1 MHVTPDSLDR
11 LLPAPPTLPSPS
23 SALTDARLMAALVA
37 DIGIPPCPDML
48 LRLRAE
54 LLRPQPCSEALARI
68 AMTDVAVC
76 AALLKAAYAPWLG
89 RSGRGRGTLAQAF
102 ERLGP
107 QRCTALLSA
116 LVLREVLPAHGPSLE
131 RFWDVAHRRSVA
143 MAWLARRHGAVEP
156 DVAQTFGLF
165 CDVGIPVLLQRFE
178 SPSYRVTLAEANLG
192 HRPFTDVERGRH
204 GTDHAVVG
212 AALARSWGVGEDI
225 VEAVCLHHDYRLLG
239 ASSRRRPASLLIALA
254 LVAERMIQLHRGR
267 NRHGEWPRGG
277 AAALDTLGLGER
289 DFDDWSDEIR
299 TQMVLSGP

>member
-1 MHVTPDSLDR
+1 MTVSA
-11 LLPAPPTLPSPS
+11 LPYRMAPPPSAAEALP
-23 SALTDARLMAALVA
+23 DAAGLAALVA
-37 DIGIPPCPDML
+37 DIGIPPCPDL
-48 LRLRAE
+48 LCRLQDE
-54 LLRPQPCSEALARI
+54 LVRGQPRIEALARI
-68 AMTDVAVC
+68 ASSDVAVS
-76 AALLKAAYAPWLG
+76 AALLKAAQRIGAGRAPT
-89 RSGRGRGTLAQAF
+89 TLAQAF
-102 ERLGP
+102 DRLGP
-107 QRCTALLSA
+107 GRCIALLGA
-116 LVLREVLPAHGPSLE
+116 LVLRKVLPGQGPTLE
-131 RFWDVAHRRSVA
+131 RFWDVAHKRSLV
-143 MAWLARRHGAVEP
+143 MAWLAGSHELIEP
-156 DVAQTFGLF
+156 EVAQTFGLF
-165 CDVGIPVLLQRFE
+165 CDVGIPVLIQRYQT
-178 SPSYRVTLAEANLG
+178 PSYRVTLAEANLG

-277 AAALDTLGLGER
+277 AAALDTLGLDER

>member
-1 MHVTPDSLDR
+1 MLS
-11 LLPAPPTLPSPS
+11 
-23 SALTDARLMAALVA
+23 ALVA
-37 DIGIPPCPDML
+37 DIGIPPCPEML

-54 LLRPQPCSEALARI
+54 LGRPQPRSEELARI
-68 AMTDVAVC
+68 AMADVAVS
-76 AALLKAAYAPWLG
+76 AALLKATYAPWLG

-107 QRCTALLSA
+107 VRCTALLSA

-165 CDVGIPVLLQRFE
+165 CDVGIAVLLQRFE
-178 SPSYRVTLAEANLG
+178 VPSYRVTLAEANLG
-192 HRPFTDVERGRH
+192 LQPFTEVERARH

-212 AALARSWGVGEDI
+212 AALAQSWGVGEDI
-225 VEAVCLHHDYRLLG
+225 VEAVCLHHDYRVLEMDG
-239 ASSRRRPASLLIALA
+239 ARRPASVLVALA

-267 NRHGEWPRGG
+267 NRHGEWQRGG
-277 AAALDTLGLGER
+277 VRALTTLGMTPL

>member
-1 MHVTPDSLDR
+1 MHVLTAPSDVCPR
-11 LLPAPPTLPSPS
+11 CPPLLVPPAFP
-23 SALTDARLMAALVA
+23 DARMLSALVA

-54 LLRPQPCSEALARI
+54 LSEPQPRNEVLARI
-68 AMTDVAVC
+68 AMTDVAVS
-76 AALLKAAYAPWLG
+76 AALLKAAHAPWLG

-107 QRCTALLSA
+107 ARCTALLSA
-116 LVLREVLPAHGPSLE
+116 LVLREVLPAEGPSLE

-143 MAWLARRHGAVEP
+143 MAWLARRHGEVEP

-165 CDVGIPVLLQRFE
+165 CDVGIPVLLQRFHA
-178 SPSYRVTLAEANLG
+178 PSYRVTLAEANLG
-192 HRPFTDVERGRH
+192 YRAFTEVERARH

-212 AALARSWGVGEDI
+212 AALARTWGVGEDI
-225 VEAVCLHHDYRLLG
+225 VEAVCLHHDYRVLG
-239 ASSRRRPASLLIALA
+239 APQRHRPPSLLIALA
-254 LVAERMIQLHRGR
+254 LVAERMIQLHHGR
-267 NRHGEWPRGG
+267 NRHGEWLRGG
-277 AAALDTLGLGER
+277 AQALATLGMSED

>member
-1 MHVTPDSLDR
+1 MHVLSVPSD
-11 LLPAPPTLPSPS
+11 LLAPSVA
-23 SALTDARLMAALVA
+23 SALSDAPMLSALVA

-54 LLRPQPCSEALARI
+54 LARTPPRSEELARI
-68 AMTDVAVC
+68 AMTDVAVS

-89 RSGRGRGTLAQAF
+89 RGRGRGTLAQAF

-107 QRCTALLSA
+107 VRCTALLSA
-116 LVLREVLPAHGPSLE
+116 LALREVLPAHGPSLE

-143 MAWLARRHGAVEP
+143 MAWLARRHGEVAP

-178 SPSYRVTLAEANLG
+178 SPSYRATLAEANLG
-192 HRPFTDVERGRH
+192 FRAFTEVERGRH

-212 AALARSWGVGEDI
+212 AALARTWGVGEEI
-225 VEAVCLHHDYRLLG
+225 VEAVCLHHDYRVLG
-239 ASSRRRPASLLIALA
+239 AEHRRRPSSLLIALA

-267 NRHGEWPRGG
+267 NRHGEWLRGG
-277 AAALDTLGLGER
+277 VQALAALGMSED
-289 DFDDWSDEIR
+289 DFEDWSDEIR

>member
-1 MHVTPDSLDR
+1 MVPALPDAMML
-11 LLPAPPTLPSPS
+11 
-23 SALTDARLMAALVA
+23 AALVA
-37 DIGIPPCPDML
+37 DTGIPPCPDML

-54 LLRPQPCSEALARI
+54 LGRPQPRNEELARI
-68 AMTDVAVC
+68 AMADVAVS

-107 QRCTALLSA
+107 ARCTALLSA

-143 MAWLARRHGAVEP
+143 MAWLARRHGEVEP
-156 DVAQTFGLF
+156 DVAQTSPCQTFGLF

-178 SPSYRVTLAEANLG
+178 APSYRVTLAEANLG
-192 HRPFTDVERGRH
+192 HRPFTEVEHGRH

-225 VEAVCLHHDYRLLG
+225 VEAVCLHHDYRVLG
-239 ASSRRRPASLLIALA
+239 GEHRWRPASLLIALA

-267 NRHGEWPRGG
+267 NRHGEWLRGG
-277 AAALDTLGLGER
+277 VQALATLGMGED